1 MVRGALEVSAADAY
15 CWRLACRH
23 YENFLIAS
31 RLLRSEI
38 RRDLARIY
46 AYARTTDDLGDE
58 SGAEALARL
67 ARWRDEVVVLFS
79 GGRPNHPVL
88 IALGETIARCRLPA
102 QPFLDLIQANVQDQ
116 TVTRYETWP
125 QLHAYC
131 MLSAAPV
138 GRLVL
143 RVFRLDGPSLQQW
156 SDDVCIGLQL
166 ANFAQDVSVDVR
178 KGRAYLLQ
186 TDLAA
191 GGTAGATRAHCER
204 ARRLLSSGQALEAVA
219 PWPLSLQ
226 LALYRLGGLAILDA
240 IGRLGYRTD
249 VHRPRVTGTAKAMIL
264 AHAFRRSLRRSR
276 DARTLEAA

>member
-1 MVRGALEVSAADAY
+1 MVRPALEITAADAY
-15 CWRLACRH
+15 CWQLACRH

-31 RLLRSEI
+31 RLLHGLI

-58 SGAEALARL
+58 SGTQALARL
-67 ARWRDEVVVLFS
+67 QRWRDEVVVLFS

-88 IALGETIARCRLPA
+88 IALGETIARRRLPA

-116 TVTRYETWP
+116 TVTRYDTWP
-125 QLHAYC
+125 ELHAYC

-143 RVFRLDGPSLQQW
+143 RVFGLDGRSVEQW

-166 ANFAQDVSVDVR
+166 ANFAQDVSVDAR
-178 KGRAYLLQ
+178 KGRVYLLQ
-186 TDLAA
+186 ADLAA
-191 GGTAGATRAHCER
+191 GGTVGATRAHCER
-204 ARRLLSSGQALEAVA
+204 ARTLLSSGQALEAVA

-240 IGRLGYRTD
+240 IERLGYRTD
-249 VHRPRVTGTAKAMIL
+249 LRRPRVTRAAKVLVL
-264 AHAFRRSLRRSR
+264 AHAFRRSVRRSR
-276 DARTLEAA
+276 NARTLEAA